1 MEDNS
6 RWGIINKKN
15 EILQNLVFTLKSKL
29 TQKDGPSPWVFSDLP
44 PLICV
49 RHRGKFLYFGNFP
62 AYKGTRMPQVHT

>member
-29 TQKDGPSPWVFSDLP
+29 TQKDGPSLWVFPDLP
-44 PLICV
+44 PL
-49 RHRGKFLYFGNFP
+49 RRRGKFLYFGNFP